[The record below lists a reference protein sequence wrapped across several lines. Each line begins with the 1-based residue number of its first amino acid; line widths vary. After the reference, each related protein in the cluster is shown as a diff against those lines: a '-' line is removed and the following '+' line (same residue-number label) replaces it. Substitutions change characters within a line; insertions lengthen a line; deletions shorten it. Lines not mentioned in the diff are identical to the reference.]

1 MIYLLRHGETV
12 WNVERRLQGQKD
24 SPLTTRGIVQARALA
39 RLLGELIEDPAA
51 FTLVASPLGRTW
63 QTAVIVAEALGLD
76 SQAIRFEP
84 RLKEHHFGQWE
95 GLTWGEV
102 ESGVPDLWAAREAD
116 KWNFRAP
123 DGESYALVAARA
135 RNWLAE
141 RNGQERLIVVSHGLT
156 GRVLRGLYGGLSQEE
171 IMAAYEPQD
180 SLFRLT
186 DGVVQK
192 LESGDPQNNEPGF
205 QQPTDTKGI

>member
-24 SPLTTRGIVQARALA
+24 SPLTSRGIAQAQTLA
-39 RLLGELIEDPAA
+39 KLLGETIDDLAA

-63 QTAVIVAEALGLD
+63 QTAVIVAEGLGLD
-76 SQAIRFEP
+76 SRAIRFEP

-102 ESGVPDLWAAREAD
+102 ETGAPDLWAGREAD
-116 KWNFRAP
+116 KWNFQAP
-123 DGESYALVAARA
+123 GGESYALVAARA
-135 RNWLAE
+135 SSWLAE
-141 RNGQERLIVVSHGLT
+141 RNGSDKLIVVSHGLA

-186 DGVVQK
+186 GGMVQQF
-192 LESGDPQNNEPGF
+192 ESG
-205 QQPTDTKGI
+205 TA